1 MIVALQTHRHFVRSS
16 RKASLPLVI
25 PHAAGFERDSVLKWW
40 RTRPPLH
47 FCQVDADIL
56 RRAVS
61 GSVRPSETDWR
72 NGITAELTTAIGV
85 AIDRMKEREIS
96 HPDIDVALSAVL
108 AFAIEGDDTAG
119 IIIASGLR
127 RRAYLD
133 PCCRRLSKLWLSIE
147 GLTYS

>member
-1 MIVALQTHRHFVRSS
+1 MIVALQTHRPSFWSS
-16 RKASLPLVI
+16 RKASLPFVI
-25 PHAAGFERDSVLKWW
+25 AHPAGFERDSVLKWW
-40 RTRPPLH
+40 RTYPPLH
-47 FCQVDADIL
+47 FCDVDADIL

-61 GSVRPSETDWR
+61 GSVRPTKTDWR
-72 NGITAELTTAIGV
+72 NGITAEVTTAIGV
-85 AIDRMKEREIS
+85 AIERMKLREIL

-127 RRAYLD
+127 RRARLD
-133 PCCRRLSKLWLSIE
+133 PCCRRLSKLWLSVE

>member
-1 MIVALQTHRHFVRSS
+1 MIVALQTHRPVVRSS
-16 RKASLPLVI
+16 RKASFPFVI
-25 PHAAGFERDSVLKWW
+25 AHPAGFERDSVLKWW
-40 RTRPPLH
+40 RTHPPLH
-47 FCQVDADIL
+47 FCDVDADIL

-61 GSVRPSETDWR
+61 GSVRRSETDWR
-72 NGITAELTTAIGV
+72 NGITAEVTTAIGV
-85 AIDRMKEREIS
+85 AIDRMKRREIS
-96 HPDIDVALSAVL
+96 HPDIDIALSAVL

-127 RRAYLD
+127 RRACFD